1 MSRDYYSI
9 LGVTKKATADEIKR
23 AYKKM
28 ALLYH
33 PDRNTDNQEQA
44 TKKFKEIGEAYEA
57 LSDPQKRSIYD
68 RYGEAGLK
76 RGGGNA
82 AQQDPFG
89 GGHGGGHG
97 GGQHNPF
104 GGGNGGFHFNT
115 GGGEGFDFFEEL
127 FRGGGSGFGRS
138 HRPRQ
143 TAPIE
148 KIIPV
153 TLEELFIGTS
163 KRVKV
168 VKKRGDDEVTEIIPI
183 EIKPGYRDGMKITL
197 QQRGNEVQGMIT
209 GDINFIISEKA
220 HGLFKRE
227 KDNLVYMANISIKH
241 ALLGLSIN
249 ILMPNGKEERFDIAG
264 PIDPNYVH
272 MEKGHG
278 MPVYNGYGRGDLYI
292 KFTYLFPKKPLS
304 TEKKE
309 EIEKLFD
316 DVEFEKS
323 GNSIMDIVS
332 NSIFKIFRG
341 AGGYFN
347 YFIMFALFWYFLSLS
362 GSSRR

>member
-1 MSRDYYSI
+1 MSRDYYAI
-9 LGVTKKATADEIKR
+9 LGISKNATPEEIKR
-23 AYKKM
+23 AYKKQ
-28 ALLYH
+28 ALLFH
-33 PDRNTDNQEQA
+33 PDRNTDKQEQA

-57 LSDPQKRSIYD
+57 LKDPQKRSIYD

-82 AQQDPFG
+82 AQQDHPFEG
-89 GGHGGGHG
+89 EGHH
-97 GGQHNPF
+97 QNNPF
-104 GGGNGGFHFNT
+104 GGQHSGFRFNT
-115 GGGEGFDFFEEL
+115 GGGGGGEGFDFFEEL
-127 FRGGGSGFGRS
+127 FRAGGGNFGQRS
-138 HRPRQ
+138 RPRQ
-143 TAPIE
+143 SAPIE

-153 TLEELFIGTS
+153 TLEELYLGAI
-163 KRVKV
+163 KRVKIT
-168 VKKRGDDEVTEIIPI
+168 KKRNEIEIIEIIPI

-197 QQRGNEVQGMIT
+197 QQRGNEASGMIP
-209 GDINFIISEKA
+209 GDIIFIISEKP

-227 KDNLVYMANISIKH
+227 KDNLIYNANISIKH

-249 ILMPNGKEERFDIAG
+249 IQMLNGKEERIDISG

-272 MEKGHG
+272 MEKNLG
-278 MPVYNGYGRGDLYI
+278 MPIHNGYGNGDLYI

-304 TEKKE
+304 QEKKN
-309 EIEKLFD
+309 EIEKLFN

-332 NSIFKIFRG
+332 TSVFKIFRST
-341 AGGYFN
+341 GGYFN

-362 GSSRR
+362 GSGRR